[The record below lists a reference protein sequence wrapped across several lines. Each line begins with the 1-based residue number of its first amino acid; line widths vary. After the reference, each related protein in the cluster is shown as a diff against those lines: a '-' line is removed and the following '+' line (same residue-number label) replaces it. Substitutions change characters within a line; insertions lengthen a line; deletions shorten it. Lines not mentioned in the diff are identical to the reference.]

1 MRKPDFAGLFGF
13 AYWAIAIIVI
23 LVVAKDILHFSDAYE
38 LVVIMGIALILSYV
52 SNRK

>member
-1 MRKPDFAGLFGF
+1 MKKPDFASLFSLI
-13 AYWAIAIIVI
+13 YWAIALFVI
-23 LVVAKDILHFSDAYE
+23 LVVAKDILHVSDAYE